1 MTKRSRMLG
10 ALAFTSAAALA
21 LTGCAGGSGDGGSTG
36 SDGDAAADRP
46 ITIAVFNGWD
56 EGIAASELWKAVL
69 EEQGYEVEL
78 EYADPAAVFSGIAS
92 GDYDL
97 TLDTWLPLTHGDYVE
112 EYGADMVDLGA
123 WNEDA
128 KLTLAVNE
136 DAPVDSID
144 ELAENADLFDSTI
157 IGIESG
163 SGLATVVDEEVIPG
177 YGLEEFDHVTSSTPA
192 MLTELDTAT
201 SAGENILVTL
211 WRPHWAYDAYPLK
224 DLEDPKGLLGEAE
237 GLHTF
242 ASTTFE
248 EEFPEVAEWLGA
260 FTMDS
265 ETLYSLEN
273 AMFNGQDTDEYEDI
287 VAEWIAENQEYV
299 DSLTATP
306 AAE

>member
-1 MTKRSRMLG
+1 MTKRSTLLG
-10 ALAFTSAAALA
+10 AVALTSAAALA
-21 LTGCAGGSGDGGSTG
+21 LTGCAGGSDGGSA
-36 SDGDAAADRP
+36 DGPADRP

-78 EYADPAAVFSGIAS
+78 EYADPAAVYNGIAS
-92 GDYDL
+92 GDYDV
-97 TLDTWLPLTHGDYVE
+97 TLDTWLPLTHGDYID
-112 EYGADMVDLGA
+112 EYGDDMVDLGA

-136 DAPVDSID
+136 DAPIDSL
-144 ELAENADLFDSTI
+144 EQLADNADLFDSTI

-163 SGLATVVDEEVIPG
+163 SGLATVVDEAVIPG
-177 YGLEEFDHVTSSTPA
+177 YGLDAFDHVTSSTPA

-211 WRPHWAYDAYPLK
+211 WRPHWAYDAFPIK

-237 GLHTF
+237 GIHSY
-242 ASTTFE
+242 ASTSFE
-248 EEFPEVAEWLGA
+248 EEFPEVFGWLSD

-265 ETLYSLEN
+265 DTLYSLEN
-273 AMFNGQDTDEYEDI
+273 AMFNGQDTDDYAPL
-287 VAEWIAENQEYV
+287 VAAWMAENESYV
-299 DSLTATP
+299 SSLTA
-306 AAE
+306 E

>member
-1 MTKRSRMLG
+1 MTKRNTFLG
-10 ALAFTSAAALA
+10 ALALTSAAALT
-21 LTGCAGGSGDGGSTG
+21 LTVCTGASDDGAATE
-36 SDGDAAADRP
+36 GDAAADRP

-78 EYADPAAVFSGIAS
+78 EYADPAAVYNGIAS
-92 GDYDL
+92 GDYDV
-97 TLDTWLPLTHGDYVE
+97 TLDTWLPLTHGDYID
-112 EYGADMVDLGA
+112 EYGDDMVDLGA

-136 DAPVDSID
+136 DAPIDSL
-144 ELAENADLFDSTI
+144 EQLADNADLFDSTI

-163 SGLATVVDEEVIPG
+163 SGLATVVDEAVIPG
-177 YGLEEFDHVTSSTPA
+177 YGLDAFDHVTSSTPA

-211 WRPHWAYDAYPLK
+211 WRPHWAYDAFPIK

-237 GLHTF
+237 GIHSY
-242 ASTTFE
+242 ASTSFE
-248 EEFPEVAEWLGA
+248 EEFPEVFGWLSD

-265 ETLYSLEN
+265 DTLYSLEN
-273 AMFNGQDTDEYEDI
+273 AMFNGQDTDDYAPL
-287 VAEWIAENQEYV
+287 VAAWMAENESYV
-299 DSLTATP
+299 SSLTA
-306 AAE
+306 E

>member
-1 MTKRSRMLG
+1 MTKRSTLLG
-10 ALAFTSAAALA
+10 AVALTSAAALA
-21 LTGCAGGSGDGGSTG
+21 LTGCAGGSDDGSA
-36 SDGDAAADRP
+36 DGPADRP

-78 EYADPAAVFSGIAS
+78 EYADPAAVYNGIAS
-92 GDYDL
+92 GDYDV
-97 TLDTWLPLTHGDYVE
+97 TLDTWLPLTHGDYID
-112 EYGADMVDLGA
+112 EYGDDMVDLGA

-136 DAPVDSID
+136 DAPIDSL
-144 ELAENADLFDSTI
+144 EQLAENADLFDSTI

-163 SGLATVVDEEVIPG
+163 SGLATVVDEAVIPG
-177 YGLEEFDHVTSSTPA
+177 YGLDAFDHVTSSTPA

-211 WRPHWAYDAYPLK
+211 WRPHWAYDAFPIK

-237 GLHTF
+237 GIHSY
-242 ASTTFE
+242 ASTSFE
-248 EEFPEVAEWLGA
+248 EEFPEVFGWLSD

-265 ETLYSLEN
+265 DTLYSLEN
-273 AMFNGQDTDEYEDI
+273 AMFNGQDTDDYAPL
-287 VAEWIAENQEYV
+287 VAAWMAENESYV
-299 DSLTATP
+299 SSLTA
-306 AAE
+306 E